1 MLHLNFDVTKNV
13 EDFTYVLSTRNFT
26 HLGQLNTVLNA
37 IYKRNLNAANEISF
51 DLYQE
56 WDGIACYVWNLVVD
70 LKLLYIPEL
79 DEYFE
84 IAVTMDETISDVKHV
99 SGISLCESELGQIM
113 LYDIE
118 INTEADILREDYL
131 KPTTFYNEEEPENS
145 LLNRILEKA
154 PHYKIGH
161 VDNSLKKIQRT
172 FQFNNQS
179 IYDTLVGDIAQEID
193 CLFLFDS
200 ATRTINAYDLET
212 YCSKCEER
220 GDFMTECPECHSTN
234 LIPGYGEDTTI
245 FISRENLAGQITIDV
260 DKDAVKNCFRL
271 VAGDGLMTSTVR
283 NCLPNGSQYITLFTE
298 PQLEDMSKALVSRL
312 QEYNEEYAKH
322 EKEYAE
328 VMLQVY
334 KCIDDALYY
343 QSGMMPK
350 VEQGDIDVTTEIAK
364 LTEENLSPISVQSL
378 KEYTSLAVINSAV
391 RNYAEIFVYSRYKIE
406 VQGETL
412 TYNAENG
419 TATWTGKITL
429 TNYGDEEDKAETGKL
444 TILVNTDYENFLKQK
459 IEKMLKKGDD
469 EDQSI
474 FDVVNIDYT
483 EPDTLFLEAL
493 TYYSLNRL
501 TSFQDMY
508 QRCLDILEE
517 EKQANENAEIY
528 EVFFDQYNTRLQEIQ
543 AEMAVRQKQIDD
555 TDALYKEKL
564 ERQKEIQDLL
574 DLEKFLGQ
582 KLWLEYSSYRREDI
596 YENNNYIS
604 DNLSNEELFS
614 NAQEFIKMARQ
625 EIEKAASFQY
635 SISTTMNNLLA
646 TEDFLPIID
655 HFEVGNWIRVEADD
669 QIYRLR
675 LTSFTVDF
683 NSIANLTVEFSN
695 VTRALRASSDV
706 ENIVNSVKK
715 MSTDYSYISHQSS
728 INNNNINDIV
738 DKFTT
743 STEVQE
749 AMKTLINENFKYLTE
764 QIVELHKEVDEL
776 SKKIKE

>member
-1 MLHLNFDVTKNV
+1 M
-13 EDFTYVLSTRNFT
+13 
-26 HLGQLNTVLNA
+26 
-37 IYKRNLNAANEISF
+37 
-51 DLYQE
+51 
-56 WDGIACYVWNLVVD
+56 
-70 LKLLYIPEL
+70 
-79 DEYFE
+79 
-84 IAVTMDETISDVKHV
+84 
-99 SGISLCESELGQIM
+99 
-113 LYDIE
+113 
-118 INTEADILREDYL
+118 
-131 KPTTFYNEEEPENS
+131 
-145 LLNRILEKA
+145 
-154 PHYKIGH
+154 
-161 VDNSLKKIQRT
+161 
-172 FQFNNQS
+172 
-179 IYDTLVGDIAQEID
+179 
-193 CLFLFDS
+193 
-200 ATRTINAYDLET
+200 
-212 YCSKCEER
+212 
-220 GDFMTECPECHSTN
+220 
-234 LIPGYGEDTTI
+234 
-245 FISRENLAGQITIDV
+245 
-260 DKDAVKNCFRL
+260 
-271 VAGDGLMTSTVR
+271 
-283 NCLPNGSQYITLFTE
+283 
-298 PQLEDMSKALVSRL
+298 
-312 QEYNEEYAKH
+312 
-322 EKEYAE
+322 
-328 VMLQVY
+328 
-334 KCIDDALYY
+334 
-343 QSGMMPK
+343 
-350 VEQGDIDVTTEIAK
+350 
-364 LTEENLSPISVQSL
+364 
-378 KEYTSLAVINSAV
+378 
-391 RNYAEIFVYSRYKIE
+391 
-406 VQGETL
+406 

-582 KLWLEYSSYRREDI
+582 KLWLEYSSYRREDV

-655 HFEVGNWIRVEADD
+655 HFEVGNWIRIEADD

-695 VTRALRASSDV
+695 VTRALRVSSDV
-706 ENIVNSVKK
+706 ESIVNSVKK

-776 SKKIKE
+776 AKKIKE

>member
-26 HLGQLNTVLNA
+26 HLGQLNTVVNV
-37 IYKRNLNAANEISF
+37 IYKRNLNAANEISL
-51 DLYQE
+51 DLYQQ
-56 WDGIACYVWNLVVD
+56 WDGINCYVWDLVVD
-70 LKLLYIPEL
+70 LKLLYVPEL

-84 IAVTMDETISDVKHV
+84 IAVTMDETIADVKHI
-99 SGISLCESELGQIM
+99 SGTSLCESELGQIM

-118 INTEADILREDYL
+118 INTETDILREDYL
-131 KPTTFYNEEEPENS
+131 KPTIFYNEEEPQNS
-145 LLNRILEKA
+145 LLNRIMEKA

-161 VDNSLKKIQRT
+161 VDDSLKKIQRT

-200 ATRTINAYDLET
+200 ATRTINAYDLESH
-212 YCSKCEER
+212 CKKCGER

-234 LIPGYGEDTTI
+234 LELGYGEDTTI
-245 FISRENLAGQITIDV
+245 FVSRENLANQITVDV
-260 DKDAVKNCFRL
+260 DKDSVKNCFRL

-298 PQLEDMSKALVSRL
+298 PQIADMSKSLVSRL
-312 QEYNEEYAKH
+312 QSYNDEYSKYEEEYS
-322 EKEYAE
+322 E
-328 VMLQVY
+328 VMLQIY
-334 KCIDDALYY
+334 KCIDDGLYY

-350 VEQGDIDVTTEIAK
+350 VEQGDIDVATEIAK
-364 LTEENLSPISVQSL
+364 LTEENLSPISVSNL

-391 RNYAEIFVYSRYKIE
+391 RNYAEVFVYSRYKIE
-406 VQGETL
+406 VSGETL
-412 TYNAENG
+412 TYNAGSG
-419 TATWTGKITL
+419 TATWTGKIIL

-444 TILVNTDYENFLKQK
+444 SILINTDYENFLKQK

-469 EDQSI
+469 EDQTI
-474 FDVVNIDYT
+474 FDVVNIDYAQ
-483 EPDTLFLEAL
+483 PDTLFLEAL
-493 TYYSLNRL
+493 TCYSLNRL
-501 TSFQDMY
+501 TQFQDMY

-517 EKQANENAEIY
+517 ERQANENAEIY

-555 TDALYKEKL
+555 TDALYKKKL
-564 ERQKEIQDLL
+564 ERQKEIQELL
-574 DLEKFLGQ
+574 DLEKFLGE
-582 KLWLEYSSYRREDI
+582 KLWLEYSAYRREDV

-604 DNLSNEELFS
+604 DDLSNEELFE
-614 NAQEFIKMARQ
+614 NAQEFIKVARQ
-625 EIEKAASFQY
+625 ELEKAASFQY
-635 SISTTMNNLLA
+635 SLSTTMNNLLA
-646 TEDFLPIID
+646 TEEFLPIID
-655 HFEVGNWIRVEADD
+655 HFEVGNWIRVEADE

-675 LTSFTVDF
+675 LTSYTVDF
-683 NSIANLTVEFSN
+683 NSIANLAVEFSD
-695 VTRALRASSDV
+695 VTRALHATSDV

-715 MSTDYSYISHQSS
+715 MSTDYSYIQHQQS

-743 STEVQE
+743 SIEVQE

-764 QIVELHKEVDEL
+764 QIVELHKEIDAL
-776 SKKIKE
+776 SKRIN